1 MQLLE
6 FVPMVV
12 VEARSRIGW
21 DITVSRGRL
30 IDSGGE
36 VWCSFSLSETATVSF
51 STIEVV
57 GGGGLRKRRALL
69 GEGITHSSYCAM
81 GRA

>member
-21 DITVSRGRL
+21 DITVSQAA
-30 IDSGGE
+30 D
-36 VWCSFSLSETATVSF
+36 
-51 STIEVV
+51 
-57 GGGGLRKRRALL
+57 
-69 GEGITHSSYCAM
+69 
-81 GRA
+81 